1 MLQIGKSSVFANS
14 KSHTIL
20 MVTNN
25 YTPFSGGVVSS
36 LLSTCAELRRQGHRV
51 VIVTFDFLADGTQ
64 EPDVIRVRCAGR
76 FTYRGNHCVLPWRMG
91 SQLAKIIDD
100 LKPDLIH
107 VHHPFLLGAA
117 VVPLAHRRKIP
128 LAFTHHTLY
137 EDYVHYVPLPQCI
150 TRPITRWLVRRFCK
164 NVATVIV
171 PGASI
176 ARYLAQQGIH
186 HAVVVP
192 SGILPCFIQQS
203 YVLKKITTGE
213 PIELLSVSRFVPEKS
228 IEFLLEVVAKL
239 GSRYHVT
246 LIGYGA
252 SGAALRAYA
261 YERLGLSP
269 EQVQF
274 IEHPSKEH
282 MSDWYRRAHLFL
294 FASVTETQGLVLAE
308 AMAFGTPIIAR
319 AGPGIVDCVVSG
331 ANGYLVTSVD
341 EMVARVREITALEN
355 RALYEALQRE
365 AFATAQNY
373 YPHKTVQ
380 ELLNVYK
387 SLLPQQNS

>member
-1 MLQIGKSSVFANS
+1 MNHS
-14 KSHTIL
+14 KPHTIL

-36 LLSTCAELRRQGHRV
+36 LLSTCAELRKHGHRV
-51 VIVTFDFLADGTQ
+51 VVVTFDFLANGAQ

-76 FTYRGNHCVLPWRMG
+76 FMYRGNHCVVPWRMS

-107 VHHPFLLGAA
+107 VHHPFLLGASVA
-117 VVPLAHRRKIP
+117 QHARFHAIP
-128 LAFTHHTLY
+128 LVFTHHTLY
-137 EDYVHYVPLPQCI
+137 EDYVHYVPLPYRI
-150 TRPITRWLVRRFCK
+150 TRPITRWLVRRFC
-164 NVATVIV
+164 NSVATVIV

-176 ARYLAQQGIH
+176 ARYLGQQDIH
-186 HAVVVP
+186 HTVVVP

-203 YVLKKITTGE
+203 YALKMIAFDE
-213 PIELLSVSRFVPEKS
+213 PVELLSVSRFVPEKS
-228 IEFLLEVVAKL
+228 IEFLLEVVARL
-239 GSRYHVT
+239 GSRYHIT

-308 AMAFGTPIIAR
+308 AMAFGTPVIAR
-319 AGPGIVDCVVSG
+319 TGPGVVDCIVDGV
-331 ANGYLVTSVD
+331 NGYLVNSVD
-341 EMVARVREITALEN
+341 EMVACIHKITASEN
-355 RALYEALQRE
+355 RALYETFQRE

-380 ELLNVYK
+380 ELLNVYT
-387 SLLPQQNS
+387 SLLQ

>member
-1 MLQIGKSSVFANS
+1 MLLPRKERILAKP
-14 KSHTIL
+14 HTIL

-51 VIVTFDFLADGTQ
+51 VIVTFDFLADGAQ
-64 EPDVIRVRCAGR
+64 EPHVIRVRCAGR

-91 SQLAKIIDD
+91 SQLAKIISE

-107 VHHPFLLGAA
+107 VHHPFLLGAS
-117 VVPLAHRRKIP
+117 VVQHARRKKIP
-128 LAFTHHTLY
+128 LVFTHHTLY
-137 EDYVHYVPLPQCI
+137 EDYVHYVPLPQRM

-186 HAVVVP
+186 HTVVVP

-203 YVLKKITTGE
+203 YIRKKIAADG

-239 GSRYHVT
+239 GPRYHIT

-252 SGAALRAYA
+252 SGASLRAYA
-261 YERLGLSP
+261 YERLGLSTQ
-269 EQVQF
+269 QVQF

-282 MSDWYRRAHLFL
+282 MADWYSRAHLFL

-308 AMAFGTPIIAR
+308 AMAFGTPVIAR
-319 AGPGIVDCVVSG
+319 VGPGVVDCVVDG
-331 ANGYLVTSVD
+331 VNGYLVTSVD
-341 EMVARVREITALEN
+341 EMVARVREIMAPEQ
-355 RALYEALQRE
+355 RARYEALQQE

-373 YPHKTVQ
+373 YPDRTVQ
-380 ELLNVYK
+380 ELLNVYTT
-387 SLLPQQNS
+387 LLPWSNS